1 MSLRTTLAAVCLA
14 GLSACS
20 FHSLGNLK
28 PGTSSVSDVL
38 ATFGPPAM
46 RWVNTDGSMQLA
58 YPGGPAGFTTHMVF
72 VAPDGVIERVEQ
84 VLDQAHFSQ
93 IESGKSSQEDVLRLL
108 GPSFPAWT
116 VYFEARDELVWEWRY
131 CDAWWKAAKFDVLF
145 DGTTGLVRSTYS
157 LPDLDGRRIVPS
169 CSP

>member
-1 MSLRTTLAAVCLA
+1 MIAAVCLA

-20 FHSLGNLK
+20 FHSVGSLK
-28 PGTSSVSDVL
+28 PGTSSVSDVP

-46 RWVNTDGSMQLA
+46 RWVNADGSMQLA
-58 YPGGPAGFTTHMVF
+58 YPGGPEGFTTHMVF
-72 VAPDGVIERVEQ
+72 VAPDGVVERVEQ
-84 VLDQAHFSQ
+84 VLDEAHFSR
-93 IESGKSSQEDVLRLL
+93 IESGKSTQEDVLRLL

-157 LPDLDGRRIVPS
+157 LPDLGGRRIVPS
-169 CSP
+169 CSH